1 MRYKGKVY
9 CTTHDDLD
17 AALSAKEITFGDV
30 AATMR
35 DLLLSKLKENMA
47 LLESEKDPQ
56 KQEQIVSL
64 MAKSV
69 DLLNK
74 LESSQRT

>member
-1 MRYKGKVY
+1 MRN
-9 CTTHDDLD
+9 
-17 AALSAKEITFGDV
+17 
-30 AATMR
+30 
-35 DLLLSKLKENMA
+35 LLLTKLKENMA
-47 LLESEKDPQ
+47 LLESEKDPE